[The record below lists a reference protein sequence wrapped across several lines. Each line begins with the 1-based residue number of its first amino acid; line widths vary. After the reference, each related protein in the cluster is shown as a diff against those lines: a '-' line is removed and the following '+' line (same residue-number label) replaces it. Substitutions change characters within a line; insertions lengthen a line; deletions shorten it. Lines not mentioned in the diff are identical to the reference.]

1 MTMKNLMDLITG
13 TALVPVVV
21 MNDHTKAVG
30 LAKALCAGGIPL
42 AEVTFRTESAQQSI
56 KEMAENVPEI
66 TVGAGTVH
74 TVEQAQSAV
83 NAGAKFI
90 VTPGFT
96 VPVVQWCIENNI
108 PVIPGCSNATDIEA
122 AMSFGITTVKFF
134 PAEASG
140 GIKTLKSFAGPYGGI
155 QFIPTGGITENNVGD
170 YLALSNVAA
179 CGGSWMVPQDLVDQ
193 GDFSQ
198 IVALCKEAVKKAF
211 GFELLHVGVNTADAA
226 DAANVANTFADLLSI
241 PVIEY
246 PGAFFAGTMFE
257 IVKGPF
263 LGKNGH
269 IAIQTSDIERAVHH
283 FQCKGAELDMNSAV
297 RNDKGDLIAIY
308 FKEQIGGFA
317 IHLRR
322 K

>member
-1 MTMKNLMDLITG
+1 MKNLMDLITG

-21 MNDHTKAVG
+21 INDHTKAIG
-30 LAKALCAGGIPL
+30 LAKALCAGGIPI
-42 AEVTFRTESAQQSI
+42 AEVTFRTDSAQQSI
-56 KEMAENVPEI
+56 KEMAENVPGI

-74 TVEQAQSAV
+74 TVEQAQNAV

-90 VTPGFT
+90 VTPGF
-96 VPVVQWCIENNI
+96 VAPVVQWCIENSI

-122 AMSFGITTVKFF
+122 AMSFGLTTVKFF

-140 GIKTLKSFAGPYGGI
+140 GIKALKSFAGPYGGI
-155 QFIPTGGITENNVGD
+155 HFIPTGGISENNVGD
-170 YLALSNVAA
+170 YLTLSNVAA
-179 CGGSWMVPQDLVDQ
+179 CGGSWMVPQDLVEQ
-193 GDFSQ
+193 GDFTQ
-198 IVALCKEAVKKAF
+198 IAALCKEAVKKAF

-226 DAANVANTFADLLSI
+226 DAANVANGFADLLSI

-269 IAIQTSDIERAVHH
+269 IAIQTNDIERAVYH

-297 RNDKGDLIAIY
+297 RNDKGELIAIY
-308 FKEQIGGFA
+308 FKQQIGGFA